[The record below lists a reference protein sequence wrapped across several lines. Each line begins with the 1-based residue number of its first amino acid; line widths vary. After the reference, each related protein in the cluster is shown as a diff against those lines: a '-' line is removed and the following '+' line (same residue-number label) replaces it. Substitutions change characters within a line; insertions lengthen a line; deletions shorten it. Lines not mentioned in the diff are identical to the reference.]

1 MLVVKHLD
9 RVTVVAWAANAS
21 GENGKA
27 LRLSDH
33 GRRHFGPRRARVP
46 LFPRVVLRVVHGDVV
61 AAVEKRPVARPNG
74 RALAYRA
81 GQRRSNTPES
91 GGGIVNI
98 DGADVSARR
107 EPAGKDGQS
116 AHRGGR
122 HVHSGLREL
131 GHAPGRG
138 AVVVN
143 VDDGRRRVPVL
154 GPPAGEQ
161 QLALAHW
168 PWIPCPRPMT
178 PPSAV
183 SGVISGLISGQHDG
197 RGAALFPRLRE
208 PRHGPRR
215 ATAPRRR
222 RAGVPHVDGVRLA
235 RVHVGAGLPAAE
247 HGERAQAGAREER
260 AALAHV
266 KGGPGIAGSVVH
278 VHPTR
283 LVPPPQVGVA
293 AREHEQ
299 VGLHG
304 HAHAVRARHG
314 ELARV
319 RRRRR
324 RRVGEAREEEEEREE
339 SLQVKCHNL

>member
-1 MLVVKHLD
+1 M
-9 RVTVVAWAANAS
+9 
-21 GENGKA
+21 
-27 LRLSDH
+27 
-33 GRRHFGPRRARVP
+33 
-46 LFPRVVLRVVHGDVV
+46 
-61 AAVEKRPVARPNG
+61 ARPNG

-81 GQRRSNTPES
+81 GQRRSNAPKS
-91 GGGIVNI
+91 GGSIVNI
-98 DGADVSARR
+98 DGADISARR

-154 GPPAGEQ
+154 GPPASEQ
-161 QLALAHW
+161 ELALAHW
-168 PWIPCPRPMT
+168 SWIPFRRAMA

-183 SGVISGLISGQHDG
+183 SGISGQHDG
-197 RGAALFPRLRE
+197 RGAALLSRLRE
-208 PRHGPRR
+208 SRHGPSR
-215 ATAPRRR
+215 AAAAPR
-222 RAGVPHVDGVRLA
+222 RAGVPNVDGVRLA